1 MLGLIVFAAIWG
13 LVVGA
18 LARLALP
25 GPDPMSIWMTIA
37 LGLAGSFLGGILV
50 GLLWHRSAGF
60 VFSVLVSTVLLYGY
74 RRIVQHRGLT
84 GPGGRRY

>member
-1 MLGLIVFAAIWG
+1 MLTLLLFLALWG

-25 GPDPMSIWMTIA
+25 GPDPMSIWMTIL
-37 LGLAGSFLGGILV
+37 LGLAGSFTGGLIA

-60 VFSVLVSTVLLYGY
+60 VFSVLVSTLLLYLY
-74 RRIVQHRGLT
+74 RRAHGRGLT
-84 GPGGRRY
+84 GPPQRRY